1 MIVFVFCFMVKE
13 EREGK
18 RCNFFLDRGDFE
30 ICNLPE
36 DWERVIDCNG
46 DGVKLKYPFKVRLF
60 LAKSPKTYSVRNGQ
74 LHEDQRILIEKLSI
88 DFSRQPIIIQ
98 S

>member
-18 RCNFFLDRGDFE
+18 RGHFFLDRGDFE
-30 ICNLPE
+30 RCNLPE

-46 DGVKLKYPFKVRLF
+46 DGVKVKYPFKIRLF
-60 LAKSPKTYSVRNGQ
+60 LAKSQKNFLLEMGNFRKMREY
-74 LHEDQRILIEKLSI
+74 
-88 DFSRQPIIIQ
+88 
-98 S
+98 

>member
-18 RCNFFLDRGDFE
+18 RGHFFLDRGDFE
-30 ICNLPE
+30 GCNLPE
-36 DWERVIDCNG
+36 VGERVIDFNG

-74 LHEDQRILIEKLSI
+74 LQKDQRILIEKRPI
-88 DFSRQPIIIQ
+88 DFSRQPITIQ